1 MRSMGLL
8 LATVALMASLL
19 QSQAAA
25 QPRRAADA
33 QKTPQTLY
41 SSPSGTIAAFA
52 QDGQLLAWFAP
63 SAKRCNSIHLLSLA
77 NAGLVVLPDE
87 RPSARNVT
95 CQWDVAQ
102 PVHLALSGTSVLW
115 TLRDKLSPLPFDYLL
130 GASSVDPRERRFE
143 EIAHAG
149 HGAGLWF
156 GGIAGD
162 SKIDGS
168 SLVYAVTAVAYHNEL
183 ACLSKSS
190 CEMRISDAGSGV
202 FRVVGRQWFKITG
215 TSAAIDV
222 AVSGSSVAYIRTASV
237 GPNGEPHAS
246 ASLPIEIRDSETGQP
261 RAGIIPKGTPL
272 AVALSPSVLA
282 TLERTKLGTRL
293 AWYDAA
299 TGAPSG
305 SVPVPAAT
313 APELTASDQLVV
325 FRVGRSI
332 RAANVLTHRV
342 LTLAHAAAIPVG
354 LSLEGTRLAWAE
366 NIRGHG
372 RIRALFVGGR
382 G

>member
-1 MRSMGLL
+1 MGLL

-25 QPRRAADA
+25 QRRRAGEA
-33 QKTPQTLY
+33 QKTRQTLY
-41 SSPSGTIAAFA
+41 SSPSGTIAALA
-52 QDGQLLAWFAP
+52 QGGQRLAWFAP
-63 SAKRCNSIHLLSLA
+63 RAKGCNSIPLLSLA

-87 RPSARNVT
+87 PRSPGNVT

-156 GGIAGD
+156 GGMAGD
-162 SKIDGS
+162 SKIDGR
-168 SLVYAVTAVAYHNEL
+168 SLVYAVTAVAYSNEL

-261 RAGIIPKGTPL
+261 RASIIPKGTPL

-313 APELTASDQLVV
+313 APELTPSDQLVV
-325 FRVGRSI
+325 CRVDRSI
-332 RAANVLTHRV
+332 RSPNVLTHRV
-342 LTLAHAAAIPVG
+342 LTLPHAAAIPVG